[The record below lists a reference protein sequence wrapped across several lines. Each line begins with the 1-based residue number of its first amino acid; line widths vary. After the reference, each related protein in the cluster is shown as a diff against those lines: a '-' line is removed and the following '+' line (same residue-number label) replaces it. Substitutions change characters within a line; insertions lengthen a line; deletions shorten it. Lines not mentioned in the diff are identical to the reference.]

1 MPQRTR
7 YISGAEYDYCIPLRA
22 GAGMGRDM
30 IYQHSS
36 SVF

>member
-7 YISGAEYDYCIPLRA
+7 YISGAEYDCIPLRA

-36 SVF
+36 AVF